1 MDIYYEQY
9 VIDDRKERNKGKK
22 VLFRVFYYANIVF
35 VAAALLWLFMAFS
48 INMTDGSSPDWF
60 GIILSAIFLVLTAAS
75 LFFVRRQKNSL
86 DVDFDY
92 ILSDTRLRIVRVF
105 NRRRR
110 KLYIDVD
117 VKKLAAYGPI
127 AAEDSFNRYDH
138 TPGVKKHYAVLT
150 DDEKKVYFL
159 YYSDGPDK
167 TLVLFEPDETLLRNM
182 RLAIGR
188 DIMIKK

>member
-22 VLFRVFYYANIVF
+22 VLFTAFYYINIIF
-35 VAAALLWLFMAFS
+35 VAAALLWLFLMFMTPS
-48 INMTDGSSPDWF
+48 DSLINLITSG
-60 GIILSAIFLVLTAAS
+60 IFLVLTAVS

-110 KLYIDVD
+110 KLYLDVD
-117 VKKLAAYGPI
+117 VKKLAAYGPVT
-127 AAEDSFNRYDH
+127 AEDSFNRYDH
-138 TPGVKKHYAVLT
+138 TPGVKKQYAVLSE
-150 DDEKKVYFL
+150 DEKKIYFM
-159 YYSDGPDK
+159 YYTDGPDK

-188 DIMIKK
+188 DIVAKR